1 MAVCDTTAARFRLTI
16 YTAPAGATAP
26 ATRVYQA
33 IERSGGSGTGN
44 RVRTVGVP
52 GFGGIAVRRSCEP
65 RSIYGEACVIESTTR
80 TRMCARTDVRIV
92 DALPPP
98 ALRLNDPLPP
108 PTLAL
113 APADAVTLRANVTA
127 GLDEDNRVPVGPPAV
142 RLVAFVRRRDNGTRR
157 SAPVVVAAGPAV
169 IRNTLLAAGV
179 AAADD
184 GAVVGVEVSR
194 AACPPGGAST
204 VVVGGAPGGGTVLSV
219 SAATPSLVV
228 QDTRVPTIVSVV
240 YPPTAVGEPVNLT
253 VTATNE
259 GGGRRR
265 VGGDGGGTVPTALT
279 YQWLKQGTAFSEAAG
294 STPPAVLAGETAAV
308 LPLAAA
314 ACLNLLNSCGRF
326 GCFGLEQYQ
335 VDVCNTFGCTRSRI
349 IQPAILRPADEQQAL
364 ELEQSSR
371 CTFVS

>member
-1 MAVCDTTAARFRLTI
+1 MVADCIPGAERQTRLSWARCARLW
-16 YTAPAGATAP
+16 
-26 ATRVYQA
+26 RLC
-33 IERSGGSGTGN
+33 RLC
-44 RVRTVGVP
+44 RVRV
-52 GFGGIAVRRSCEP
+52 S
-65 RSIYGEACVIESTTR
+65 
-80 TRMCARTDVRIV
+80 
-92 DALPPP
+92 
-98 ALRLNDPLPP
+98 
-108 PTLAL
+108 
-113 APADAVTLRANVTA
+113 
-127 GLDEDNRVPVGPPAV
+127 PAV

-169 IRNTLLAAGV
+169 VRNALLAAGA

-204 VVVGGAPGGGTVLSV
+204 VVVGAAAGGGTVLSV

-228 QDTRVPTIVSVV
+228 QDTRAPTIVSAV
-240 YPPTAVGEPVNLT
+240 YPPTAIGEPVNVT
-253 VTATNE
+253 VTATNG

-265 VGGDGGGTVPTALT
+265 AGGGGSGTVPTALT

-314 ACLNLLNSCGRF
+314 TCLNLLNSCGRF